1 MNINYILLPNG
12 NKLFSFFVHDYN
24 SCETGEVIDGGFE
37 YTRYN
42 GNLQKGK
49 IDDLIGDIR
58 EQFVWGK
65 NYDKDN
71 NLLPKTQF
79 IKLKD
84 LDTDHIINI
93 LRYFTKES
101 TNSNTWRSIH
111 YIFLT
116 ELYYR
121 ENYKIQS

>member
-1 MNINYILLPNG
+1 MNINYILLPNW

-24 SCETGEVIDGGFE
+24 SCETGEFIGGGFE
-37 YTRYN
+37 DTRYN

-101 TNSNTWRSIH
+101 TNYNVWRSIH

-116 ELYYR
+116 EL
-121 ENYKIQS
+121 SVS